1 MILFMGIA
9 HDELGD
15 GAPLLVVPGGPLLAP
30 SYLGDL
36 GGIPARLH
44 LLHLRGTGRSGP
56 ADPSEL
62 RFDLHVDDIEAYRS
76 AAGFD
81 PVDVLAHSAGASIA
95 IRYALRYPSHVR
107 RLVLVTPSLR
117 TLGIGADLAQLRASA
132 ESRSDEPW
140 YPEVEDAV
148 EAVLAGSTA
157 GSDWAAVTPFFY
169 GRWDDTARE
178 HARASDAMRVPNAAT
193 AYYAAGAPV
202 VTPEELAGLDVPVLL
217 LAGGVDALPSP
228 AAAESAARL
237 FPRCSVVVQP
247 GAGHYPWMDDA
258 AYFRGAIADFLAG

>member
-1 MILFMGIA
+1 MDLA
-9 HDELGD
+9 HDELGS

-56 ADPSEL
+56 ADPADL
-62 RFDLHVDDIEAYRS
+62 RFDLHVDDVEAYR
-76 AAGFD
+76 AHAGLD
-81 PVDVLAHSAGASIA
+81 PVDVLAHSAGAAIA

-117 TLGIGADLAQLRASA
+117 SLGTGPDLAQLRAVA

-140 YPEVEDAV
+140 YPAIKESL
-148 EAVLAGSTA
+148 EAVLAGSVA
-157 GSDWAAVTPFFY
+157 GTDWAAMTPFFY
-169 GRWDDTARE
+169 ARWDDAAQE
-178 HARASDAMRVPNAAT
+178 HARTAEATRLPNAAS

-202 VTPEELAGLDVPVLL
+202 ATPEELAGLDLPVLM
-217 LAGGVDALPSP
+217 LAGEVDATPSP
-228 AAAESAARL
+228 AAARQAAQL
-237 FPRCSVVVQP
+237 FQRCDVVVQP
-247 GAGHYPWMDDA
+247 GAGHYPWQDDPA
-258 AYFRGAIADFLAG
+258 FFRNAIADFLAG